1 MKSTLKRNIKALQN
15 ALIYTK
21 EAIARLLGVTV
32 KSITRTMV
40 WWSGFWILIKGRS
53 PRLYKKSLFD
63 KHFANFRKQAATA
76 YTVIKTSA
84 NRYLVTPASP
94 PADNSATTEGGTEG
108 GTEGDTETSCYNV
121 WDRGRDN
128 QVKYSCGCRDFV
140 ALSQA
145 FKAPACKHIYA
156 VLATQGFGTLKEAL
170 DANKALDTAAL
181 EAKLAIGL

>member
-1 MKSTLKRNIKALQN
+1 MKTTLTPNRKALQD

-63 KHFANFRKQAATA
+63 KHFANFRKQAATN
-76 YTVIKTSA
+76 YTVSKTDSST
-84 NRYLVTPASP
+84 YKVTPIAQD
-94 PADNSATTEGGTEG
+94 PATEYRKSYLILSVAPKGLL
-108 GTEGDTETSCYNV
+108 
-121 WDRGRDN
+121 
-128 QVKYSCGCRDFV
+128 KYTCGCQDYRT
-140 ALSQA
+140 LSEA

-156 VLATQGFGTLKEAL
+156 VLATQGFGSLKEAI
-170 DANKALDTAAL
+170 DANTAAL

>member
-1 MKSTLKRNIKALQN
+1 MKTTLKPNRKALQN

-63 KHFANFRKQAATA
+63 KHFANFRKQAATN
-76 YTVIKTSA
+76 YTVVKTDSST
-84 NRYLVTPASP
+84 YKVTPIAED
-94 PADNSATTEGGTEG
+94 PATEYRKSYLILSVAPKGLL
-108 GTEGDTETSCYNV
+108 
-121 WDRGRDN
+121 
-128 QVKYSCGCRDFV
+128 KYTCGCTDFKM
-140 ALSQA
+140 LSEA

-156 VLATQGFGTLKEAL
+156 VLATQGFGSLKEAI
-170 DANKALDTAAL
+170 DSNKALDTAAL

>member
-1 MKSTLKRNIKALQN
+1 MKTTLKRDLKALQN

-63 KHFANFRKQAATA
+63 KHFANFRKQAATN
-76 YTVIKTSA
+76 YTVSKTDSSTYKVTPIA
-84 NRYLVTPASP
+84 QEPPAEYTKSYLVL
-94 PADNSATTEGGTEG
+94 SAAPKGLLRYT
-108 GTEGDTETSCYNV
+108 
-121 WDRGRDN
+121 
-128 QVKYSCGCRDFV
+128 CGCTDFKR
-140 ALSQA
+140 LSEA
-145 FKAPACKHIYA
+145 FRAPACKHIYA
-156 VLATQGFGTLKEAL
+156 VLATQGFGSLKEAI
-170 DANKALDTAAL
+170 DSNKAIDTAAL